1 MSGEGAL
8 TEAGLSAI
16 PGAAGRHQ
24 THLIENLMTWFR
36 VTKKSADRDS
46 HHKDN

>member
-8 TEAGLSAI
+8 TEAALSAI

-24 THLIENLMTWFR
+24 SHLIENLMTWFR
-36 VTKKSADRDS
+36 VTKKSSDHDRC
-46 HHKDN
+46 HKDN